1 MKQKTSD
8 FKEDI
13 FKLRSE
19 GMSYE
24 NIALWLAKN
33 KGFAV
38 GGTSIRAF
46 VKKQQTLDA
55 LKK

>member
-8 FKEDI
+8 FKEEI
-13 FKLRSE
+13 FRLRAE